1 MVAELHDVQLVM
13 LDRDGVINQDSPDYV
28 KNAGEWYPID
38 GSIDAIAKL
47 SQAGIVVCI
56 ATNQA
61 GIGRGLFTEED
72 LDGIHKRLLKEVNA
86 AGGTI
91 TYIAVCPHHPDE
103 RCQCRKPA
111 PGMLIQLGRVTGL
124 SIAGQPFVGDSERDV
139 EAAHAAGSMP
149 IIVRT
154 GNGVKTARKYP
165 TVQAFDDLATFADC
179 VITNRI

>member
-13 LDRDGVINQDSPDYV
+13 LDRDGVINHDSPDYI
-28 KNAGEWYPID
+28 KHAGKRYPID

-47 SQAGIVVCI
+47 SQAGIVVSI

-61 GIGRGLFTEED
+61 GIGRGLFAEEA
-72 LDGIHKRLLKEVNA
+72 LDGIHKSLLKEVNA

-91 TYIAVCPHHPDE
+91 THMAFCPHHPDE

-124 SIAGQPFVGDSERDV
+124 SIVGQPFVGDSERDV
-139 EAAHAAGSMP
+139 EAANAAGSMP

-165 TVQAFDDLATFADC
+165 RVQAFDDLATFADC
-179 VITNRI
+179 VITNRT